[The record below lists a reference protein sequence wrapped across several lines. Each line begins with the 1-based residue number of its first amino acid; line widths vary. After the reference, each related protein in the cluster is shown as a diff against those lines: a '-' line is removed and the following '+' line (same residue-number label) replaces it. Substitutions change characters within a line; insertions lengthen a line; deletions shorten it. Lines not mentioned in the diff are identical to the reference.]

1 MRKKNAVDFVI
12 FIILAGCCASS
23 NAATNLVVFVA
34 DDLGWGDV
42 GYHDSEIR
50 TPSIDRLAAEGTR
63 LERFYVHPLCSPT
76 RGAMMTGRSPM
87 TTGVLM
93 PFEPWYSTGLPLGEK
108 LLPEYLKDAGYQTFA
123 IGKWHLGPNHLSYH
137 PQSRGFDHYY
147 GHLGGFINYNLHTIW
162 RGIDWQR
169 NGKTVFEEGYSTHLI
184 AAEAVRLIKARN
196 KDTPIFLYVT
206 FNAPHSPLQAPESSI
221 AEYADIDDV
230 NRRTYA
236 AMVSEMDRGIGQ
248 VLATLE
254 DEGLSDETLVLFMSD
269 NGGNEHLGANNGKL
283 RGGKGSTW
291 EGGIRV
297 PAVLWWPKRLKAGSI
312 HDEMITVEDILPTL
326 LGALDV
332 SPEWAKPLDG
342 SNQWPIIAE
351 GQKAEDRVR
360 ILARHDREQY
370 FVALFQEEWKLVQM
384 KDPESGQLQFHLF
397 RISEDPYEQND
408 LAAGRPDV
416 VEQLL
421 SKFRAIPRAPIVA
434 INDPPIP
441 TRTGLGGPA
450 SLIPD
455 NRPPNREPYAESALG
470 N

>member
-12 FIILAGCCASS
+12 FIVLAGCCASS

-34 DDLGWGDV
+34 DDLGWRDV

-206 FNAPHSPLQAPESSI
+206 FNAPHSPLQAPETSI
-221 AEYADIDDV
+221 AEYADIDDT

-269 NGGNEHLGANNGKL
+269 NGGNEHLGANNGGL
-283 RGGKGSTW
+283 RGGKGTTW
-291 EGGIRV
+291 EGGVRV

-332 SPEWAKPLDG
+332 SPEWVKPLDG